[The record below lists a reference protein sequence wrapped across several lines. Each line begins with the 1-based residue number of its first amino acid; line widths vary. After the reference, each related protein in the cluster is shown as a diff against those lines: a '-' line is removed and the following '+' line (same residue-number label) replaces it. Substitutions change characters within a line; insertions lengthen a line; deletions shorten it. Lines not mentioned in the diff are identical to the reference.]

1 MGVLGAIVL
10 PQSLFMTAGQVH
22 VPKTRSVGAELV
34 GRQQFRREALFLE
47 KLAHQSERSRLVA
60 PALNQHAENLALVV
74 DGAPQVHP
82 LAGNAN
88 HHLVEVPPVA
98 RAWAAP
104 SQLTCDPG
112 PEFQN
117 PAPHRFIRNLQA
129 ALGEELPDVA
139 VAQCEPEIKP
149 NRVLDDRRREAM
161 PSVGELIHA
170 SSLPHRLAP
179 SNSVSVTTPRSPWLF
194 PDKGLRLN
202 LLRGNRIS
210 KSLRGERVLATVRRF
225 GIGIHKKTNRSFFL
239 LRQGEVTRVV
249 EADPIHLPI
258 SEQAFPQRLDLV
270 TVNWDLLFENDLAHI
285 CRVDREPASSL
296 NEDFG
301 PTMLRLGDVAGLASD
316 FDTFESATRMPKKS
330 RAGSPAARERP
341 TYNEFISAH
350 LPPRSPDSSMKV
362 MSPGGDAGLRAR
374 RHHFHAGVWR
384 SRRQVRGYKLV
395 VRWPLSGCRAA
406 GARFLRH
413 PRRRLEGVEI
423 ARQGRRRHQGAAL
436 SGRSLH

>member
-301 PTMLRLGDVAGLASD
+301 PTMLRLGDVAGLAERFRHLRVGD
-316 FDTFESATRMPKKS
+316 ADAEEIARRQP
-330 RAGSPAARERP
+330 GSPREANVQRVYIRALAAEIARLQHESDVAEP
-341 TYNEFISAH
+341 ATPAS
-350 LPPRSPDSSMKV
+350 PPGETRYQP
-362 MSPGGDAGLRAR
+362 P
-374 RHHFHAGVWR
+374 
-384 SRRQVRGYKLV
+384 SRRLLV
-395 VRWPLSGCRAA
+395 PCRAA
-406 GARFLRH
+406 RYDCRQFSARSSIRC
-413 PRRRLEGVEI
+413 RRS
-423 ARQGRRRHQGAAL
+423 AN
-436 SGRSLH
+436 SP